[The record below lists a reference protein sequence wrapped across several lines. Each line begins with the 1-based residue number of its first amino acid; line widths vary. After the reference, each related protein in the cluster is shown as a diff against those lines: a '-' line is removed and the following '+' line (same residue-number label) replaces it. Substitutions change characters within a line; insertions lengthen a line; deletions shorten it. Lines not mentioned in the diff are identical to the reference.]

1 MAAFICFLRGVNV
14 GGKGKVP
21 MADLRTLLE
30 GLGFEKV
37 KTLLQSGNVVFAA
50 KGGTATALAG
60 KIEAAI
66 ARRFAYQSDV
76 HLLTPPELRCIVE
89 ANPYPA
95 EAKKDPSHL
104 VVRFVAKP
112 LDKAAQS
119 ALAATAAE
127 GEKFKV
133 TPGALFLYYAHGIA
147 RSKLGSTLD
156 RKDGPRGTARNWNT
170 VTKLLDLAEAL

>member
-21 MADLRTLLE
+21 MADLRALLE
-30 GLGFEKV
+30 GLGFDKV
-37 KTLLQSGNVVFAA
+37 KTLLQSGNAVFAA

-66 ARRFAYQSDV
+66 EKRFAYRSDV
-76 HLLTPPELRCIVE
+76 HLLTPSDLRRIVE
-89 ANPYPA
+89 ANPYPG

-104 VVRFVAKP
+104 IVRFIARP
-112 LDKAAQS
+112 IDKTAQA

-133 TPGALFLYYAHGIA
+133 TPGAIFLYYAHGIA

-156 RKDGPRGTARNWNT
+156 RKDGARGTGRNWNT